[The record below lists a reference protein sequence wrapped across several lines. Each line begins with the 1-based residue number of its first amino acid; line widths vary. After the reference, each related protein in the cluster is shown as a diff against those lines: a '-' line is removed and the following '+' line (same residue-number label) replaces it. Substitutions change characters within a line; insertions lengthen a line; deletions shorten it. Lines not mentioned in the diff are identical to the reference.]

1 VDIIGTGPV
10 RPELQAGQLLSG
22 AEHVGLVVPC
32 IKAAMRSLG
41 QLGHCWSPIARPR
54 AILRRGGQV
63 EENDL
68 LYVTTSGPL
77 PRIKIIQEVT
87 GSYWRPDREGLA
99 FHHLSYWVDDLTE
112 STEHLL
118 SGGNFRIDADGLNP
132 DGTLRY
138 RYLIGGAGIRIELGL
153 RANREEFERWAGE
166 TSSTA

>member
-1 VDIIGTGPV
+1 MDIIGPSLI
-10 RPELQAGQLLSG
+10 RPELFGQLSV

-32 IKAAMRSLG
+32 IKAAMHSLG
-41 QLGHCWSPIARPR
+41 QLGHSWSPIARPR
-54 AILRRGGQV
+54 AIVRRGGQV
-63 EENDL
+63 EEIDL

-87 GSYWRPDREGLA
+87 GSYWHQDREGFA

-118 SGGNFRIDADGLNP
+118 SCGNYRIDADGLNP

-138 RYLIGGAGIRIELGL
+138 RYLIGEAGIRIELGL
-153 RANREEFERWAGE
+153 RANREEFERWAAE
-166 TSSTA
+166 TSSTP